1 MNGTAARQEAKK
13 ILAELPDRIS
23 DVIKPFV
30 RHNHNTTIVLGGIIH
45 AHVDPSVW
53 RNSRVDAK
61 LLNPVCRLSGSGN
74 AALRDLRWRLGRRS

>member
-45 AHVDPSVW
+45 AHVRSVGVEEQPRRPKTAQPGVPFIGLW
-53 RNSRVDAK
+53 E
-61 LLNPVCRLSGSGN
+61 CRAPRFEMAIGS
-74 AALRDLRWRLGRRS
+74 